1 LECAHLED
9 RRGELLA
16 AVSGGV
22 LEWSKY
28 EELATKLTRVKEEV
42 DEEAILKR
50 GEELA
55 ARFAAGEFKKAK
67 L

>member
-1 LECAHLED
+1 M
-9 RRGELLA
+9 
-16 AVSGGV
+16 SGGM

-28 EELATKLTRVKEEV
+28 EELAAKLTRAKAEI